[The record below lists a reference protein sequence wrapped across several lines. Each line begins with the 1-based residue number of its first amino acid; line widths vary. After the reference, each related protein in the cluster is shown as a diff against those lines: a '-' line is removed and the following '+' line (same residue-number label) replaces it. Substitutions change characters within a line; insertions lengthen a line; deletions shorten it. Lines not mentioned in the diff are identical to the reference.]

1 KKTYGAGEE
10 VQAAI
15 KATSNDDTP
24 LGGKL
29 VEAAVTI
36 DGKQYGAD
44 GKESAKKFS
53 VKLDA
58 DGKGGTATV
67 RFKLPAE
74 VEKSEASRSLTFH
87 DGANVEPLSRPIPIV
102 LKKLNVE
109 FFPEGG
115 DLVAGL
121 KSRVYFSVRTTL
133 GKPAD
138 LKGELLEDG
147 KPTGVKV
154 ATLTDDKEPG
164 VNQGMGSFTFE
175 PKADAKY
182 ELRID
187 SPV

>member
-1 KKTYGAGEE
+1 TLTEEQNRFPAQQRKFIVNKYQKPRLNKELDFNKKTYGAGEE

-44 GKESAKKFS
+44 GKESAKKSS

-74 VEKSEASRSLTFH
+74 IEKGEASLSLTFH

-121 KSRVYFSVRTTL
+121 KS
-133 GKPAD
+133 
-138 LKGELLEDG
+138 
-147 KPTGVKV
+147 
-154 ATLTDDKEPG
+154 
-164 VNQGMGSFTFE
+164 
-175 PKADAKY
+175 
-182 ELRID
+182 
-187 SPV
+187 